1 MLATFLSWST
11 LPYGT
16 GRFKRTSNRTA
27 HIYQESGEDPGRA
40 EGRGCGLMEGGPLD
54 IPEKVALRFSVNRAR
69 ARLSQPRL
77 KHSVRPALGDT

>member
-1 MLATFLSWST
+1 
-11 LPYGT
+11 
-16 GRFKRTSNRTA
+16 
-27 HIYQESGEDPGRA
+27 
-40 EGRGCGLMEGGPLD
+40 MEGGPLD